1 MDVGSDKFFEIGK
14 GLGEINMNKIYR
26 YFISKTLLFIL
37 LSMVASITIAG
48 DIEAGKTKAAMC
60 VGCHGADGISF
71 SPEIPNLAG
80 QKSGYIVKA
89 IKDFKTG
96 ARKNPMM
103 QSMVAS
109 LSDVDAEDLAAY
121 FASLK

>member
-1 MDVGSDKFFEIGK
+1 M
-14 GLGEINMNKIYR
+14 MNIT
-26 YFISKTLLFIL
+26 SKRLMLNYLLLIIL
-37 LSMVASITIAG
+37 TSFASLTVAG
-48 DIEAGKTKAAMC
+48 DLEAGKAKAAMC
-60 VGCHGADGISF
+60 AGCHGADGISF

-103 QSMVAS
+103 QSMVGS
-109 LSDVDAEDLAAY
+109 MSDGDAEDLAAY
-121 FASLK
+121 FSSLK

>member
-1 MDVGSDKFFEIGK
+1 M
-14 GLGEINMNKIYR
+14 MNKIIR
-26 YFISKTLLFIL
+26 FFISKTLLFIL
-37 LSMVASITIAG
+37 LSLFTAITIAG
-48 DIEAGKTKAAMC
+48 DLEAGKTKAAMC
-60 VGCHGADGISF
+60 AACHGADGISF

-103 QSMVAS
+103 QSMVGA
-109 LSDVDAEDLAAY
+109 LSDADMEDLAAY